1 MRIKKKLTLF
11 TASLSLLLSM
21 ISLPSHAEI
30 AYTVTNGNTLDIKSY
45 QGFKVYR
52 QWCARCHGTYGQGM
66 RAPSLAESL
75 AVISKDEYIRT
86 MTSGKVTAKA
96 KTMGRMPA
104 WRGNVNVMDNLDEI
118 YSYLKARADGKI
130 GAIKPLMANKAL
142 N

>member
-1 MRIKKKLTLF
+1 MKTTKKLTLF
-11 TASLSLLLSM
+11 SAILSLMLM
-21 ISLPSHAEI
+21 MMSLPSHAEVG
-30 AYTVTNGNTLDIKSY
+30 YTVTNGNTLDINSY

-75 AVISKDEYIRT
+75 AIISKEEYVKT

-96 KTMGRMPA
+96 KIMGRMPA
-104 WRGNVNVMDNLDEI
+104 WRGNVNVMDNLDNI